1 MELTSL
7 AGNPRVKEQ
16 LSRREEGRGLS
27 HAYIV
32 SGPEGS
38 GRHTLARLLAAAMV
52 CTAPAGRRPCGAC
65 PQCKKVGNSIHPDV
79 ISVAGEE
86 GKPISVDQIRDLRK
100 DAHIRPNEGERKIY
114 LLEEADRMK
123 EPAQNAMLKLIE
135 EGPKYAAFLFLA
147 GNSGGLLETVR
158 SRCEQL
164 ELVPLSA
171 VECENWLR
179 SRYPKEDPARL
190 KQAALNCQGLLG
202 RAVAE
207 LSQTAPAADGAAV
220 RQLADALE
228 SGSELQLFEATMLL
242 DKKKGDELIRLLDA
256 LERELTGR
264 MSRPDRRRQLM
275 RAVELVKQIRTAVHF
290 NANPGQ
296 LAGWLCAGMHI

>member
-65 PQCKKVGNSIHPDV
+65 PQCKKVGNSIHTVV